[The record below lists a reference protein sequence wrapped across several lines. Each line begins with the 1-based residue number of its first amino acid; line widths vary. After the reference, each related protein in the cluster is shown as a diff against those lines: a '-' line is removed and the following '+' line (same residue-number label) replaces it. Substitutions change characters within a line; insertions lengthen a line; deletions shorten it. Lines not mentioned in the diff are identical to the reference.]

1 MSFSTLKLI
10 ILIFTTF
17 ALYNACSA
25 IRPYMD
31 DIDYKYSPSASNT
44 ANASETM
51 PVLVPITNTTMSTTI
66 SATLGTNESNVSPD
80 FKPITFTVKIY
91 ELIL

>member
-1 MSFSTLKLI
+1 MASSLLKTLVLMFVT
-10 ILIFTTF
+10 L
-17 ALYNACSA
+17 NACNA

-31 DIDYKYSPSASNT
+31 DIDYKYAPSAP
-44 ANASETM
+44 NASNASDTM
-51 PVLVPITNTTMSTTI
+51 SILVPITNTTISSTI
-66 SATLGTNESNVSPD
+66 VLIGTNESNVSPD